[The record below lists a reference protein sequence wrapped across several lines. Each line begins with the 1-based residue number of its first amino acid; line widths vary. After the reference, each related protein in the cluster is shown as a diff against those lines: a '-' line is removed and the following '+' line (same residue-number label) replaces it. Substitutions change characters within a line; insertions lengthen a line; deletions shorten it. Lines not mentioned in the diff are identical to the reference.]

1 MDSIEMIDVDFI
13 KIDVEGHELKVLE
26 GAKETLSKHSPLV
39 MVEILKDIPG
49 GLVNAIEI
57 GQFMAKLGY
66 KLMLRHNEDFL
77 FSKGV

>member
-1 MDSIEMIDVDFI
+1 MICVDVDFI
-13 KIDVEGHELKVLE
+13 KIDVEGHELKVIE
-26 GAKETLSKHSPLV
+26 GAKETLSNHNPLV
-39 MVEILKDIPG
+39 MIEILKDVPN